1 MSLPGGSK
9 DDSVPNRARRVASV
23 GSVVV
28 DLCLVLP
35 TGALGEN
42 RGEMGAIPGNL
53 IGG

>member
-1 MSLPGGSK
+1 MSLAGGSTRGIGPE
-9 DDSVPNRARRVASV
+9 SVWNVALV

>member
-1 MSLPGGSK
+1 MSLAGGS
-9 DDSVPNRARRVASV
+9 VRRFGPEPRSNVASM

-28 DLCLVLP
+28 DACLVLL